1 MDVFEGLDPAV
12 RARTKTML
20 MAFIVFAVVMLFAGF
35 TSAWI
40 VSNMGSYW
48 VHVRAPQGLVTST
61 ALILLSS
68 LTLWWATREMRSGR
82 PARSIAGLVATLALG
97 IGFTLTQT
105 SGWRALSANGMGWTV
120 TTTESGLEAYRWNA
134 IDRMLEGP
142 GAYGEDYEVRWGG
155 RPLVYDS
162 TTGDFY
168 APDDSLKARPITREV
183 LKTSNTGGAYIWALI
198 LVHIVHLVLGFI
210 YLSINLIRAIRGT
223 IHPGDTVRLKA
234 LGVYWHALGAL
245 WVYLFVFLFLAH

>member
-1 MDVFEGLDPAV
+1 
-12 RARTKTML
+12 

-48 VHVRAPQGLVTST
+48 VHVTPPQALWTST
-61 ALILLSS
+61 VLIVLSS
-68 LTLWWATREMRSGR
+68 LTLWWATREMRNGR
-82 PARSIAGLVATLALG
+82 TAMSIAGLAATLVLG
-97 IGFTLTQT
+97 IGFTLTQS
-105 SGWRALSANGMGWTV
+105 SGWRTLSASGMGWTV
-120 TTTESGLEAYRWNA
+120 STTESGLKAYRWNA
-134 IDRMLEGP
+134 IDRMLESP
-142 GAYGEDYEVRWGG
+142 AVYGTDYEVRWGG
-155 RPLVYDS
+155 RPLVYDAA
-162 TTGDFY
+162 TGDFY

-210 YLSINLIRAIRGT
+210 YLTINLIRAIRGS
-223 IHPGDTVRLKA
+223 IHPGDTVRLNA

-245 WVYLFVFLFLAH
+245 WVYLFVFLFIAN

>member
-1 MDVFEGLDPAV
+1 
-12 RARTKTML
+12 ML

-48 VHVRAPQGLVTST
+48 VHVTPPQALWTST
-61 ALILLSS
+61 VLIVLSS
-68 LTLWWATREMRSGR
+68 LTLWWATREMRNGR
-82 PARSIAGLVATLALG
+82 TAMSIAGLAATLVLG
-97 IGFTLTQT
+97 IGFTLTQS
-105 SGWRALSANGMGWTV
+105 SGWRTLSASGMGWTV
-120 TTTESGLEAYRWNA
+120 STTESGLKAYRWNA
-134 IDRMLEGP
+134 IDRMLESP
-142 GAYGEDYEVRWGG
+142 AVYGTDYEVRWGG
-155 RPLVYDS
+155 RPLVYDAA
-162 TTGDFY
+162 TGDFY

-210 YLSINLIRAIRGT
+210 YLTINLIRAIRGS
-223 IHPGDTVRLKA
+223 IHPGDTVRLNA

-245 WVYLFVFLFLAH
+245 WVYLFVFLFIAN

>member
-40 VSNMGSYW
+40 VSNMGPYW
-48 VHVRAPQGLVTST
+48 VHVTPPQALWTST
-61 ALILLSS
+61 VLIVLSS
-68 LTLWWATREMRSGR
+68 LTLWWATREMRNGR
-82 PARSIAGLVATLALG
+82 TAMSIAGLAATLVLG
-97 IGFTLTQT
+97 IGFTLTQS
-105 SGWRALSANGMGWTV
+105 SGWRTLSASGMGWTV
-120 TTTESGLEAYRWNA
+120 STTESGLKAYRWNA
-134 IDRMLEGP
+134 IDRMLESP
-142 GAYGEDYEVRWGG
+142 AVYGTDYEVRWGG
-155 RPLVYDS
+155 RPLVYDAA
-162 TTGDFY
+162 TGDFY

-210 YLSINLIRAIRGT
+210 YLTINLIRAIRGS
-223 IHPGDTVRLKA
+223 IHPGDTVRLNA

-245 WVYLFVFLFLAH
+245 WVYLFVFLFIAN

>member
-1 MDVFEGLDPAV
+1 V

-48 VHVRAPQGLVTST
+48 VHVTPPQALWTST
-61 ALILLSS
+61 VLIVLSS
-68 LTLWWATREMRSGR
+68 LTLWWATREMRNGR
-82 PARSIAGLVATLALG
+82 TAMSIAGLAATLVLG
-97 IGFTLTQT
+97 IGFTLTQS
-105 SGWRALSANGMGWTV
+105 SGWRTLSASGMGWTV
-120 TTTESGLEAYRWNA
+120 STTESGLKAYRWNA
-134 IDRMLEGP
+134 IDRMLESP
-142 GAYGEDYEVRWGG
+142 AVYGTDYEVRWGG
-155 RPLVYDS
+155 RPLVYDAA
-162 TTGDFY
+162 TGDFY

-210 YLSINLIRAIRGT
+210 YLTINLIRAIRGS
-223 IHPGDTVRLKA
+223 IHPGDTVRLNA

-245 WVYLFVFLFLAH
+245 WVYLFVFLFIAN

>member
-48 VHVRAPQGLVTST
+48 VHVTPPQALWTST
-61 ALILLSS
+61 VLIVLSS
-68 LTLWWATREMRSGR
+68 LTLWWATREMRNGR
-82 PARSIAGLVATLALG
+82 TAMSIAGLAATLVLG
-97 IGFTLTQT
+97 IGFTLTQS
-105 SGWRALSANGMGWTV
+105 SGWRTLSASGMGWTV
-120 TTTESGLEAYRWNA
+120 STTESGLKAYRWNA
-134 IDRMLEGP
+134 IDRMLESP
-142 GAYGEDYEVRWGG
+142 AVYGTDYEVRWGG
-155 RPLVYDS
+155 RPLVYDAA
-162 TTGDFY
+162 TGDFY

-210 YLSINLIRAIRGT
+210 YLTINLIRAIRGS
-223 IHPGDTVRLKA
+223 IHPGDTVRLNA

-245 WVYLFVFLFLAH
+245 WFYLFVFLFIAN

>member
-12 RARTKTML
+12 RARTKTIL

-48 VHVRAPQGLVTST
+48 VHVTPPQALWTST
-61 ALILLSS
+61 VLIVLSS
-68 LTLWWATREMRSGR
+68 LTLWWATREMRNGR
-82 PARSIAGLVATLALG
+82 TAMSIAGLAATLVLG
-97 IGFTLTQT
+97 IGFTLTQS
-105 SGWRALSANGMGWTV
+105 SGWRTLSASGMGWTV
-120 TTTESGLEAYRWNA
+120 STTESGLKAYRWNA
-134 IDRMLEGP
+134 IDRMLESP
-142 GAYGEDYEVRWGG
+142 AVYGTDYEVRWGG
-155 RPLVYDS
+155 RPLVYDAA
-162 TTGDFY
+162 TGDFY

-210 YLSINLIRAIRGT
+210 YLTINLIRAIRGS
-223 IHPGDTVRLKA
+223 IHPGDTVRLNA

-245 WVYLFVFLFLAH
+245 WVYLFVFLFIAN

>member
-12 RARTKTML
+12 RARTKTIF

-48 VHVRAPQGLVTST
+48 VHVTPPQALWTST
-61 ALILLSS
+61 VLIVLSS
-68 LTLWWATREMRSGR
+68 LTLWWATREMRNGR
-82 PARSIAGLVATLALG
+82 TAMSIAGLAATLVLG
-97 IGFTLTQT
+97 IGFTLTQS
-105 SGWRALSANGMGWTV
+105 SGWRTLSASGMGWTV
-120 TTTESGLEAYRWNA
+120 STTESGLKAYRWNA
-134 IDRMLEGP
+134 IDRMLESP
-142 GAYGEDYEVRWGG
+142 AVYGTDYEVRWGG
-155 RPLVYDS
+155 RPLVYDAA
-162 TTGDFY
+162 TGDFY

-210 YLSINLIRAIRGT
+210 YLTINLIRAIRGS
-223 IHPGDTVRLKA
+223 IHPGDTVRLNA

-245 WVYLFVFLFLAH
+245 WVYLFVFLFIAN